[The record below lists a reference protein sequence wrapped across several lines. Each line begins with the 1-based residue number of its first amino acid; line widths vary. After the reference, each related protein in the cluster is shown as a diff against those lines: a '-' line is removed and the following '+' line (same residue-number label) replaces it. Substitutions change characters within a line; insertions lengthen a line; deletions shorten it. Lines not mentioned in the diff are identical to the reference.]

1 MGQFFISYRRDDAEA
16 DAGRI
21 ADRLRAAVGDDDVF
35 FDTLVIEGGDRW
47 MERID
52 QALSNAQVMLVIM
65 GRTWLTL
72 SGPDGQPRLWAP
84 DDVVAYEIASAL
96 RRGIRV
102 IPVRVQGT
110 ALPRADALPT
120 ALRAL
125 VAFNDHEVRSGTA
138 FERDVTALIDA
149 ACGRRRG
156 WRRWVPRS
164 TAGMAAAG
172 ACAMGAVG
180 LVVGT
185 VALQDAS
192 TPSPT
197 NTASSPAQPA
207 SAEAALPTAFDLLL
221 EVTLRDTPGDDRA
234 QPEMKLW
241 HRRPNPNRA
250 TNINLLDE
258 ARVVTRGVLDYASP
272 IPSMPAQGEEYE
284 GLMHRLTLSG
294 QANAEPTRICFT
306 ADLRPASAGTKKDA
320 LVKLN
325 CTEGQS
331 CRIGEDDPGW
341 ARPCPISVPHAA
353 WTLLPAAHAETAPIS
368 HWAVPSLPTLQQPSN
383 AGHAYSE
390 IHLQSGSLPS
400 LAEADH
406 YTYAMSMNGQP
417 LYIDGLPPDAYPRR
431 FDATQGLD
439 LRVGLE
445 NLNASGRQGGY
456 EDLRIELS
464 FFAGDRLVRQ
474 LPLKMRYVAL
484 RQIDGPREVGDG
496 DLRVQWSAVYHPG
509 RVEDAFQI
517 FVTSAPDGAGLQAQK
532 DRIDAADLTATI
544 AGRPQPIVAVLR
556 PPFESNRNYG
566 LNIGL
571 RQPNG
576 QIQFTFNEATS
587 AALCGTL
594 NALAQQRPQLVRRDS
609 YRRTLDGK
617 KGYEQCARV
626 AAR

>member
-1 MGQFFISYRRDDAEA
+1 
-16 DAGRI
+16 
-21 ADRLRAAVGDDDVF
+21 V
-35 FDTLVIEGGDRW
+35 
-47 MERID
+47 
-52 QALSNAQVMLVIM
+52 
-65 GRTWLTL
+65 
-72 SGPDGQPRLWAP
+72 
-84 DDVVAYEIASAL
+84 
-96 RRGIRV
+96 
-102 IPVRVQGT
+102 
-110 ALPRADALPT
+110 
-120 ALRAL
+120 
-125 VAFNDHEVRSGTA
+125 
-138 FERDVTALIDA
+138 
-149 ACGRRRG
+149 
-156 WRRWVPRS
+156 
-164 TAGMAAAG
+164 
-172 ACAMGAVG
+172 
-180 LVVGT
+180 
-185 VALQDAS
+185 
-192 TPSPT
+192 
-197 NTASSPAQPA
+197 
-207 SAEAALPTAFDLLL
+207 ALPTAFDLQL
-221 EVTLRDTPGDDRA
+221 EVTLRDTPGDDRT

-258 ARVVTRGVLDYASP
+258 ARIVTRGVLDYASP

-306 ADLRPASAGTKKDA
+306 ADLQPVAAGAKKDA
-320 LVKLN
+320 LVKLS
-325 CTEGQS
+325 CTEGQT
-331 CRIGEDDPGW
+331 CRIGEGDPGW
-341 ARPCPISVPHAA
+341 ARPCAAPAPHAA
-353 WTLLPAAHAETAPIS
+353 WSLLPAAHAEPTPIS
-368 HWAVPSLPTLQQPSN
+368 HWAVPSLATLQQPSN

-390 IHLQSGSLPS
+390 VRLQSGPLPA
-400 LAEADH
+400 LAAADH
-406 YTYAMSMNGQP
+406 YTYALSMNGQP
-417 LYIDGLPPDAYPRR
+417 LYIDGLPPDAYPHP

-474 LPLKMRYVAL
+474 LPLQLHYVAL

-496 DLRVQWSAVYHPG
+496 VVRVQWSAVYHPG

-532 DRIDAADLTATI
+532 NRIDAAGLTAAI
-544 AGRPQPIVAVLR
+544 GGRPQPIVAVLR

-576 QIQFTFNEATS
+576 QIQFTFDAAAS

-594 NALAQQRPQLVRRDS
+594 NTLAEQRPQLIRRDS

-617 KGYEQCARV
+617 KGYEQCTRIGV
-626 AAR
+626 R